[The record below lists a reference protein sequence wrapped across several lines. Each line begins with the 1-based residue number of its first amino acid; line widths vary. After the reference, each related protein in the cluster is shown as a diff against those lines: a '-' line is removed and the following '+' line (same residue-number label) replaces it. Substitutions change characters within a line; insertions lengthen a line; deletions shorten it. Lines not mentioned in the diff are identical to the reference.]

1 MGHDIIIRDGKHGC
15 ILEKTGISYNWSSY
29 CKYWHIDDAR
39 GKCGEDVATQLS
51 KALELLKNEGINHND
66 NARVD
71 GWGNPTPDTNGNIS
85 CDSEEYQKDRLIMFA
100 KILIRFCK
108 LAWEYPHGYWY
119 TDQDDVSTGE
129 SSDEFEDSDS
139 LETNIGDVLKEYP
152 DYAITEDQ
160 LSSLA
165 GLFGLK
171 EGDRYVICYN
181 FPDTGHRAV
190 KTKKDV
196 LEIIE
201 YAINDDDPRAVS
213 WTRLAFMLPK

>member
-1 MGHDIIIRDGKHGC
+1 MTIRGSTDGV
-15 ILEKTGISYNWSSY
+15 ILYPIPTETF
-29 CKYWHIDDAR
+29 R
-39 GKCGEDVATQLS
+39 VTS
-51 KALELLKNEGINHND
+51 KNIKKIALLCLL
-66 NARVD
+66 
-71 GWGNPTPDTNGNIS
+71 
-85 CDSEEYQKDRLIMFA
+85 
-100 KILIRFCK
+100 KILIRFYK

-119 TDQDDVSTGE
+119 TDQDDISTGE
-129 SSDEFEDSDS
+129 SIDESEDSDS
-139 LETNIGDVLKEYP
+139 LEINIGDVLKEYP

-190 KTKKDV
+190 KTKKDA

-201 YAINDDDPRAVS
+201 YAINDDDPRAIS